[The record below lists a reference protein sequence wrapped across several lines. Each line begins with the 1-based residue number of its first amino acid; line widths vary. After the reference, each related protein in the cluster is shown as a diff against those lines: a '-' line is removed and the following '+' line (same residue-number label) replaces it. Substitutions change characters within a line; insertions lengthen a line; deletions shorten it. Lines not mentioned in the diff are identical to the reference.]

1 MHQICLLRHPTTK
14 TIRGKVLRKP
24 YKQFSKMCRLSLLVL
39 LLALSIPCATAQASS
54 QSASQPPTSTQEQK
68 DQSIPDAPSTVQP
81 AKPAPENPPADQE
94 QRQAPPPPSSEA
106 QPAPRSD
113 QANPASANGTN
124 PNPGTPPPINIR
136 TVPHGGAS
144 QPASTGQEEF
154 YKISVTTNQVLVP
167 VTVKDES
174 GRLVNGLSSKDFTLL
189 ENGKKQTLNFF
200 TSDPF
205 ALSAAVIFDLGMKD
219 VDVQKV
225 IHTFPALEG
234 AFSQFD
240 ELSLYAYSNTIS
252 RLSDW
257 GAMGQQLDARLEEL
271 QSARGQNNGPPV
283 TSGPFGP
290 NGPSING
297 MPANPGAPTVY
308 TPVQEAHVMNDAI
321 LKAAMDL
328 AQRDKTRRKIIFV
341 ISDGREYR
349 SNASYRDVL
358 QVLLKNNI
366 IVYAIGLG
374 GSSIPGYNKLAKLH
388 IPRLGYTDILPKY
401 VSATGGGQVFEELTR
416 NGIEDAYAQEL
427 GYARNQYTLGYRL
440 GGTPSGAYRDIE
452 VLVDRPSCKSS
463 IRPCVNV
470 SARAGYYPNPAPR

>member
-1 MHQICLLRHPTTK
+1 MLRPNKTK
-14 TIRGKVLRKP
+14 WGWAGTLFLGLCV
-24 YKQFSKMCRLSLLVL
+24 FACG
-39 LLALSIPCATAQASS
+39 AGAQGNA
-54 QSASQPPTSTQEQK
+54 QSPGAQNPNDS
-68 DQSIPDAPSTVQP
+68 SIPDAPSAVQP
-81 AKPAPENPPADQE
+81 AKPAPENAPADQGDE
-94 QRQAPPPPSSEA
+94 PQNNQPEAPQNQAPENQAPPGA
-106 QPAPRSD
+106 NAPAPRSPE
-113 QANPASANGTN
+113 ANPQSNVPPPNTN
-124 PNPGTPPPINIR
+124 AKPPINIR
-136 TVPHGGAS
+136 TVPQGGATGE
-144 QPASTGQEEF
+144 ADSTDRP
-154 YKISVTTNQVLVP
+154 YTIPSYVNQVMVP

-174 GRLVNGLSSKDFTLL
+174 GRLVSGLTSKDFTLL
-189 ENGKKQTLNFF
+189 ENGKKQNLNFF

-205 ALSAAVIFDLGMKD
+205 ALSAAVIFDVGMKD

-225 IHTFPALEG
+225 VHTFSALEG

-240 ELSLYAYSNTIS
+240 ELSLYSYSNTVS
-252 RLSDW
+252 KLSDW
-257 GAMGQQLDARLEEL
+257 GAVGQQLEARLEEL
-271 QSARGQNNGPPV
+271 QVVRGQDNGPPV

-321 LKAAMDL
+321 LKAAIDL
-328 AQRDKTRRKIIFV
+328 SQRDPTRRKIIFIV
-341 ISDGREYR
+341 SDGREYR

-358 QVLLKNNI
+358 QVLLKNNV

-416 NGIEDAYAQEL
+416 TGIEDAYAQAL
-427 GYARNQYTLGYRL
+427 GDARNQYTLGYRL
-440 GGTPSGAYRDIE
+440 GGPPSGTYRSIE

-463 IRPCVNV
+463 IRPCINV
-470 SARAGYYPNPAPR
+470 YARDGYYPNPAGR

>member
-1 MHQICLLRHPTTK
+1 
-14 TIRGKVLRKP
+14 
-24 YKQFSKMCRLSLLVL
+24 MCCLSLLGVL
-39 LLALSIPCATAQASS
+39 LTIGIHLAAQSS
-54 QSASQPPTSTQEQK
+54 DQSTPQAQPSTQ
-68 DQSIPDAPSTVQP
+68 DQRDQGIPDAPSAVQP
-81 AKPAPENPPADQE
+81 AKPAPENPPAAEE
-94 QRQAPPPPSSEA
+94 QQQAPPPPASEA

-113 QANPASANGTN
+113 EATPAPVPGTN

-136 TVPHGGAS
+136 TVPQGGAT

-154 YKISVTTNQVLVP
+154 YKISVTTNQVMVP

-174 GRLVNGLSSKDFTLL
+174 GRLVNGLSAKDFNVL

-205 ALSAAVIFDLGMKD
+205 ALSAAVVFDLGMKD

-225 IHTFPALEG
+225 VHTFPAFEG

-240 ELSLYAYSNTIS
+240 ELSLYAYSNTVS

-257 GAMGQQLDARLEEL
+257 GAVGQQLDARLEEL

-416 NGIEDAYAQEL
+416 NGIEDAYAQAL

>member
-1 MHQICLLRHPTTK
+1 M
-14 TIRGKVLRKP
+14 RGTFLRKP
-24 YKQFSKMCRLSLLVL
+24 YKQLLQMCRLGLLGT
-39 LLALSIPCATAQASS
+39 LLASGILAVAQSTGQGQSAPANS
-54 QSASQPPTSTQEQK
+54 QSQK
-68 DQSIPDAPSTVQP
+68 GQDIPDAPSAVQP
-81 AKPAPENPPADQE
+81 AKPVPENPPPDQE
-94 QRQAPPPPSSEA
+94 QQQPPPPSSQA

-113 QANPASANGTN
+113 ESTPAPAAV
-124 PNPGTPPPINIR
+124 PAANPGTPPPINIR
-136 TVPHGGAS
+136 TVPEGEATHPGNS
-144 QPASTGQEEF
+144 GQDEF
-154 YKISVTTNQVLVP
+154 YKIRVQTNQVMVP

-174 GRLVNGLSSKDFTLL
+174 GRLVNGLSSNDFTVV

-225 IHTFPALEG
+225 VHTFPAFEG
-234 AFSQFD
+234 AFSEFD
-240 ELSLYAYSNTIS
+240 ELSLYAYSNTVS

-257 GAMGQQLDARLEEL
+257 GAVGQQLDARLEEL
-271 QSARGQNNGPPV
+271 QSARGQDNGPPV
-283 TSGPFGP
+283 TSGPLGP
-290 NGPSING
+290 NGPMING

-321 LKAAMDL
+321 LKAAIDL
-328 AQRDKTRRKIIFV
+328 SKRDPTRRKIIFV

-358 QVLLKNNI
+358 QVLLKNNV

-401 VSATGGGQVFEELTR
+401 VSATGGGQVFEEMTR
-416 NGIEDAYAQEL
+416 TGIEEAYAQAL
-427 GYARNQYTLGYRL
+427 GDARNQYTLGYRL
-440 GGTPSGAYRDIE
+440 GGNPSGVYRSIE

-470 SARAGYYPNPAPR
+470 FARDGYYPTPAPR

>member
-14 TIRGKVLRKP
+14 TMRGTFLRKG
-24 YKQFSKMCRLSLLVL
+24 YKQFSQLCRVGLLGL
-39 LLALSIPCATAQASS
+39 LLATTVIFAGVRSS
-54 QSASQPPTSTQEQK
+54 GQNAPQTPAGDQKQK
-68 DQSIPDAPSTVQP
+68 DQEIPDAPSAVQP
-81 AKPAPENPPADQE
+81 AKPAPENPPADQ
-94 QRQAPPPPSSEA
+94 QQQQPPPPSTQA

-113 QANPASANGTN
+113 QATPAPPAQPATN
-124 PNPGTPPPINIR
+124 PGAPPPINIR
-136 TVPHGGAS
+136 TVPQGGAT
-144 QPASTGQEEF
+144 QPAGQLEG
-154 YKISVTTNQVLVP
+154 YTIPVYTNQVMVP
-167 VTVKDES
+167 VTVKDET
-174 GRLVNGLSSKDFTLL
+174 GRLVNGLTSKDFTVL

-205 ALSAAVIFDLGMKD
+205 ALSAAIVFDLGMKD

-225 IHTFPALEG
+225 VHTFSALEG

-240 ELSLYAYSNTIS
+240 ELSLYAYSNTVS

-257 GAMGQQLDARLEEL
+257 GAVGQQLDARLEEL
-271 QSARGQNNGPPV
+271 QTARGQDNGPPV

-349 SNASYRDVL
+349 SDASYRDVL

-401 VSATGGGQVFEELTR
+401 VSATGGGQVFEEMTR
-416 NGIEDAYAQEL
+416 TGIEEAYAQAL
-427 GYARNQYTLGYRL
+427 GDARNQYTLGYRL
-440 GGTPSGAYRDIE
+440 GGPPSGAYRSIE

-470 SARAGYYPNPAPR
+470 FARDGYYPSPAPR